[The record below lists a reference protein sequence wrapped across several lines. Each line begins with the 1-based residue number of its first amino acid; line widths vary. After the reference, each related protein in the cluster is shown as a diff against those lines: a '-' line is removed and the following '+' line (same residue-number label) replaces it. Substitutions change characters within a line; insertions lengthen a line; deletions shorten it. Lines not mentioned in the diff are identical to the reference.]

1 MKKHIKYLAIC
12 AVGVSVV
19 ATACKKSFLSVTP
32 KGTNLESQ
40 YYRDQTEAFNGLAAV
55 YDIVGYQSGGLLT
68 KENVMD
74 AGSDDHVAG
83 GGNSGDVTDLQV
95 FNNYTLNST
104 QGPSAALWQGNYQGI
119 FRANVIIAKLPA
131 VPMDAAL
138 KARYNDEALALRA
151 YFYFDLV
158 RLFKN
163 IPLIVK
169 EVPSDQVDDVLQVD
183 PAAVYKQIEDD
194 LKAVIDAK
202 NIPNTVNVATDG
214 GRFTMGTVHALLGKV
229 YLFDKKYTEAAAQ
242 FAEVNG
248 TPGQA
253 NSTYGYKLL
262 TNFADLWKVQNK
274 FNSESILEVGHSS
287 KSGGTWDCAACTE
300 GNLLNIMVGPRGYVA
315 KTADAPDYISGYS
328 FIPFTKNFFDFIHND
343 PRNFATV
350 ANLDSLK
357 AAGIADYVA
366 GYDNTGFFVN
376 KFAGHAKDKTTG
388 GGEPVLNYPQNMYE
402 IRLADTYLMEA
413 EALISGGGDL
423 TRAAALMTAVHT
435 RAYNDGKTHALAAT
449 MANIKTERRAEL
461 AAEGHRWF
469 DLVRWGD
476 AAAVLSNKGFKA
488 GRNEILP
495 IPLNDLNATKLKQ
508 SKEYGG
514 TL

>member
-1 MKKHIKYLAIC
+1 MKKHIKYLTIC
-12 AVGVSVV
+12 AVGISVV

-40 YYRDQTEAFNGLAAV
+40 YYRDQTEAFNGLTAV
-55 YDIVGYQSGGLLT
+55 YDIVGFQSGGLLT

-83 GGNSGDVTDLQV
+83 GGGSGDVTDLQV
-95 FNNYTLNST
+95 FNNYTLNAT
-104 QGPSAALWQGNYQGI
+104 QGPSAALWQGGFQGI
-119 FRANVIIAKLPA
+119 FRANTIIAKLPG

-138 KARYNDEALALRA
+138 RSRYSDEAIALRA

-163 IPLIVK
+163 IPLILQD
-169 EVPSDQVDDVLQVD
+169 VPSDQVDNVLQVA
-183 PAAVYKQIEDD
+183 PSAVYGQIESD
-194 LKAVIDAK
+194 LKAVIAAK
-202 NIPNTVNVATDG
+202 NIPNTVNVAVDG
-214 GRFTMGTVHALLGKV
+214 GRLTMGAVHALLGKI
-229 YLFDKKYTEAAAQ
+229 YLFDKKYIESAAQ

-248 TPGQA
+248 TPGQT
-253 NSTYGYKLL
+253 NSTYGYQLL
-262 TNFADLWKVQNK
+262 TNFADLWKVKNK

-287 KSGGTWDCAACTE
+287 LSGGNWDCAACTE
-300 GNLLNIMVGPRGYVA
+300 GNLLNIMVGPRGYIA
-315 KTADAPDYISGYS
+315 KTADAPDYISGFS
-328 FIPFTKNFFDFIHND
+328 FIPFTKNFFDFIHYD
-343 PRNFATV
+343 PRNKATV

-357 AAGIADYVA
+357 ANGIADYTP

-376 KFAGHAKDKTTG
+376 KFAGHVADKTTG
-388 GGEPVLNYPQNMYE
+388 GGAPELNYPQNIYE

-413 EALISGGGDL
+413 EALIMGNSNL
-423 TRAAALMTAVHT
+423 TRAAALLTAVHT
-435 RAYNDGKTHALAAT
+435 RAYNDGKLHPLDAT
-449 MANIKTERRAEL
+449 MAVVKTERRAEL

-476 AAAVLSNKGFKA
+476 ASAVLAYKGFKA

-495 IPLNDLNATKLKQ
+495 IPLNDLNATKLQQ

>member
-1 MKKHIKYLAIC
+1 MKKYLKYLTIC
-12 AVGVSVV
+12 AAVLLV
-19 ATACKKSFLSVTP
+19 APACKKSFLDVTP

-40 YYRDQTEAFNGLAAV
+40 YYTDQAEAFNGLVAV
-55 YDIVGYQSGGLLT
+55 YDIMGYQSGGDIT
-68 KENVMD
+68 KENAMD
-74 AGSDDHVAG
+74 AGSDDHKAG
-83 GGNSGDVTDLQV
+83 GGGAGDITDLQV
-95 FNNYTLNST
+95 FNNYTLNET

-119 FRANVIIAKLPA
+119 FRANVLLAKLPG
-131 VPMDAAL
+131 VPMDASL
-138 KARYNDEALALRA
+138 KNRYADESKALRA

-163 IPLIVK
+163 IPLILT
-169 EVPSDQVDDVLQVD
+169 EVASDQVDNVLQVA
-183 PAAVYKQIEDD
+183 PSAVYAQIEGD
-194 LKAVIDAK
+194 LKAVIAGK
-202 NIPNTVNVATDG
+202 NIPDKVDISVDG
-214 GRFTMGTVHALLGKV
+214 GRLTMGAVHALLGKV
-229 YLFDKKYTEAAAQ
+229 YLYEKKYTEAAAEL
-242 FAEVNG
+242 AIVNG
-248 TPGQA
+248 TPGQQNA
-253 NSTYGYKLL
+253 QYGYSLL
-262 TNFADLWKVQNK
+262 PNFADLWKVSNK
-274 FNSESILEVGHSS
+274 FNAESILEVGHSS
-287 KSGGTWDCAACTE
+287 KSGGDWGCSACTE

-315 KTADAPDYISGYS
+315 LTADAPDYISGWS
-328 FIPFTKNFFDFIHND
+328 FIPFTQGFFDFIHND
-343 PRNFATV
+343 PRNKATV

-357 AAGIADYVA
+357 KAGIADYAA
-366 GYDNTGFFVN
+366 GYDNTGYFVG
-376 KFAGHAKDKTTG
+376 KFAGHLADKTTG
-388 GGEPVLNYPQNMYE
+388 GGAPELNYPQNMYE

-413 EALISGGGDL
+413 EALIQGGGDVS
-423 TRAAALMTAVHT
+423 RAAALMTAVHT

-476 AAAVLSNKGFKA
+476 APSVLAYKGFKA